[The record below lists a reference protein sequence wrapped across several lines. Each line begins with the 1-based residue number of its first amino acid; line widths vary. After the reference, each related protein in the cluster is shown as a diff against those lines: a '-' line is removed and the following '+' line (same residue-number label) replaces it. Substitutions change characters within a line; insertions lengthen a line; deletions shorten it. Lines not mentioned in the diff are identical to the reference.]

1 MKGYVSF
8 HPIDLSFFDELIAP
22 LVSGRKV
29 NPDDFLRRAVLLRRS
44 GWVARGFA
52 VAVEQ
57 FAAAAEPPK
66 ADPSATPWQRLRAN
80 LEKFDHRPDAL
91 AQKAALGFDPELHRD
106 GRPFFIAEGSAER
119 VASAVD
125 AYVAAETEAA
135 AEKIA

>member
-66 ADPSATPWQRLRAN
+66 ADPSAPPWRSFAPNPERFA
-80 LEKFDHRPDAL
+80 HRPAPL
-91 AQKAALGFDPELHRD
+91 AQKQALGFVPELHRA
-106 GRPFFIAEGSAER
+106 GRPFFIAEGSGGRAATAV
-119 VASAVD
+119 VA
-125 AYVAAETEAA
+125 YFAAETRRRPR
-135 AEKIA
+135 